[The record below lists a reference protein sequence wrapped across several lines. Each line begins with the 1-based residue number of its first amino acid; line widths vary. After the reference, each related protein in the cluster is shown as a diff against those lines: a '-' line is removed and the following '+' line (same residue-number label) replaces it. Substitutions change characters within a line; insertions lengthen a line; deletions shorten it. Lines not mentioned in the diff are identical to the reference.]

1 VVQVGAEGHDLKDEI
16 PPEIEAEIR
25 FDEELHEAA
34 AEEER
39 EFWRKDEEG
48 RALRIME
55 RLRLAD

>member
-1 VVQVGAEGHDLKDEI
+1 LKDEI